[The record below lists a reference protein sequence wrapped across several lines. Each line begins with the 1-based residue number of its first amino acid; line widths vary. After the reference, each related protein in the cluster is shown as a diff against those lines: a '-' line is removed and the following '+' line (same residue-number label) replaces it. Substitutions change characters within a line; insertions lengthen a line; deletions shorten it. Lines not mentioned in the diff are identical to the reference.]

1 MRKQQRYLLKF
12 GRVILPRG
20 KYHSTKRGA
29 RGYTRSRVKRLER
42 EERRELDAR

>member
-20 KYHSTKRGA
+20 KYHSTKKGA
-29 RGYTRSRVKRLER
+29 KGYARARMKRLNR
-42 EERRELDAR
+42 QERRQEAGG